1 MTLVGAAPT
10 DIGDRVINIGIGR
23 FRPILEQRHDG
34 HDHSALAVSALRDI
48 KKDKSGNPGGRPR
61 QLASVMHE
69 ARRYTFEAIR
79 TLLKLMRT
87 AESE

>member
-1 MTLVGAAPT
+1 MPVVMVMMVV
-10 DIGDRVINIGIGR
+10 RM
-23 FRPILEQRHDG
+23 
-34 HDHSALAVSALRDI
+34 VSVVMPVMVAIVALRDI